1 MLRTEKI
8 FIETFDILA
17 KLTEENEDEQD
28 MIPLA
33 QAGLMMI
40 DWTDPSKAV

>member
-1 MLRTEKI
+1 MSE
-8 FIETFDILA
+8 DA
-17 KLTEENEDEQD
+17 EDEHD

-33 QAGLMMI
+33 QAGLMMV